1 MTTKIKPVRGEEFPR
16 AFTAQVNDFGQW
28 SQLEPL
34 FQELQRHGKAVD
46 SPESLEK
53 WLLEQSELAAALDEE
68 ESRRSIAMTCQTDDE
83 QLERAYLDF
92 LENVE
97 PKAKPYWDR
106 LRRQYLDSEFRQK
119 LPRKRYE
126 VLERDAENDV
136 KLYREENVPLQTEDA
151 KLAQQYQ
158 KICGAMMVTYDG
170 EERTLQQMAP
180 YLEENDR
187 KVREEVW
194 KLVAARR
201 LEDRDTVNEN
211 FDRMIGL
218 RTKIARNAGF
228 RNFRDYQH
236 QARARF
242 DYTPEDCVAFQD
254 AIAEVVVPLL
264 AKARQRRRDDLGA
277 GALRPWDLAVDPK
290 GRPPLRPF
298 KTGAELE
305 EGCER
310 IFRDVDGDLGDQFS
324 RMRSEGLLDLES
336 RKGKAPGGYQSSLEE
351 VRYPFI
357 FMNAAGTDRDLFT
370 LLHEGGHA
378 FHAFAARE
386 EPLLFYRHAPIEFC
400 EVASMSME
408 MFAYDHLG
416 AFYSEEEAGR
426 SRRHHL
432 EQLLALFP
440 WIATIDSFQHWIYLN
455 PEHSRE
461 EREEKW
467 LEIENRFSPAVD
479 WSGLE
484 ADHRSLWQR
493 QLHLFQVP
501 FYYVEY
507 GIAQLGALQLWMKH
521 KENPREAVAGYR
533 KALALGGTRPLPEL
547 FEAAGARFDFS
558 VGTLRPI
565 MEAIGEE
572 LEREAS

>member
-1 MTTKIKPVRGEEFPR
+1 
-16 AFTAQVNDFGQW
+16 
-28 SQLEPL
+28 
-34 FQELQRHGKAVD
+34 
-46 SPESLEK
+46 
-53 WLLEQSELAAALDEE
+53 
-68 ESRRSIAMTCQTDDE
+68 
-83 QLERAYLDF
+83 
-92 LENVE
+92 
-97 PKAKPYWDR
+97 
-106 LRRQYLDSEFRQK
+106 
-119 LPRKRYE
+119 
-126 VLERDAENDV
+126 
-136 KLYREENVPLQTEDA
+136 
-151 KLAQQYQ
+151 
-158 KICGAMMVTYDG
+158 
-170 EERTLQQMAP
+170 
-180 YLEENDR
+180 
-187 KVREEVW
+187 
-194 KLVAARR
+194 
-201 LEDRDTVNEN
+201 
-211 FDRMIGL
+211 
-218 RTKIARNAGF
+218 
-228 RNFRDYQH
+228 
-236 QARARF
+236 
-242 DYTPEDCVAFQD
+242 
-254 AIAEVVVPLL
+254 
-264 AKARQRRRDDLGA
+264 
-277 GALRPWDLAVDPK
+277 
-290 GRPPLRPF
+290 
-298 KTGAELE
+298 
-305 EGCER
+305 
-310 IFRDVDGDLGDQFS
+310 
-324 RMRSEGLLDLES
+324 
-336 RKGKAPGGYQSSLEE
+336 
-351 VRYPFI
+351 
-357 FMNAAGTDRDLFT
+357 
-370 LLHEGGHA
+370 
-378 FHAFAARE
+378 
-386 EPLLFYRHAPIEFC
+386 
-400 EVASMSME
+400 MSME